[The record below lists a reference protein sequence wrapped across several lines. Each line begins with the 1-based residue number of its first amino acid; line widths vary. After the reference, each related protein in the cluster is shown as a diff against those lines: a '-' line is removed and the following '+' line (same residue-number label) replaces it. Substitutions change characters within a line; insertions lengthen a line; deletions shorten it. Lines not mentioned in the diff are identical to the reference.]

1 MPTPSVR
8 LPTLRPITG
17 LGYELTQSAGSAFAT
32 PGDLDAQREV
42 HSERTGYAQRPLK
55 PFRQNGEMSPTK
67 QITPVGRRVPTAT
80 VPGSRPGHAPK
91 PWFADALAALAGLG
105 FGVTLALVIT
115 GETRGSLSAPGGWF
129 IAGGRLAGFTGA
141 YLLLVMV
148 VLIARLPWLERAVG
162 QDRLV
167 RWHRRIG
174 PWVLWLITA
183 HVVLI
188 TLGYS
193 RLAKVGPL
201 RQLWVFLTSYPDL
214 LAAAVGFCLL
224 IMAGITSI
232 RIARRR
238 LKYETW
244 WVVHLYMYLALALAF
259 AHQIVTG
266 GSFVGHPLTRA
277 IWIAVWI
284 STAGMVIVFRVFQ
297 PLARNLRHQLRVA
310 SIHEEAPG
318 VFSVVCSGRRLERL
332 AVSGGQFFQWRFLTK
347 DLWWHAHPYSLSAL
361 PRPPYIRVTVKGLG
375 DQSRAVSL
383 LKPGTRVAVEGP
395 YGAFTHHARSSDRV
409 VLIGAGVGITPLR
422 ALLEDLPEWVE
433 VTVIV
438 RASSPEDIV
447 HRDEVAGFVAHRGG
461 QFHELVGSRHQVPFD
476 ASALGQLVPDLA
488 RCDVYICGPEGFS
501 NRVLS
506 AARKLGVPRHRIHHE
521 AFTF

>member
-1 MPTPSVR
+1 
-8 LPTLRPITG
+8 
-17 LGYELTQSAGSAFAT
+17 
-32 PGDLDAQREV
+32 
-42 HSERTGYAQRPLK
+42 
-55 PFRQNGEMSPTK
+55 MSPTT
-67 QITPVGRRVPTAT
+67 QIRPVGRRVPTGQ
-80 VPGSRPGHAPK
+80 VPVPRPGHAPK
-91 PWFADALAALAGLG
+91 PWVAHAFAALAGLG
-105 FGVTLALVIT
+105 LGVTLALVIT
-115 GETRGSLSAPGGWF
+115 GETRGSLSAPGGWL
-129 IAGGRLAGFTGA
+129 IAGGRFAGFTGA
-141 YLLLVMV
+141 YLLLVMI

-167 RWHRRIG
+167 RWHRRVG

-193 RLAKVGPL
+193 ELAKVGPL

-244 WVVHLYMYLALALAF
+244 WIVHLYMYLALALAF

-266 GSFVGHPLTRA
+266 GSFVGHPLTRVV
-277 IWIAVWI
+277 WIAVWI
-284 STAGMVIVFRVFQ
+284 ATAGMVIVFRVLH
-297 PLARNLRHQLRVA
+297 PIVRNLRHQLRIA
-310 SIHEEAPG
+310 SVHEEAPG

-375 DQSRAVSL
+375 DQSRAVAH

-395 YGAFTHHARSSDRV
+395 YGAFTHHARSTDRV

-422 ALLEDLPEWVE
+422 ALLEDLPEWVA

-438 RASSPEDIV
+438 RASSPQDIV
-447 HRDEVAGFVAHRGG
+447 HRDEVADFVALRGG
-461 QFHELVGSRHQVPFD
+461 QFHELVGSRRQIPFD
-476 ASALGQLVPDLA
+476 AGALRKLVPDIA
-488 RCDVYICGPEGFS
+488 RCDVYVCGPQGFS
-501 NRVLS
+501 TRVLT

-521 AFTF
+521 EFTF